1 MVAKCAPPDAT
12 QGSAPQAPEGT
23 PTTPTDVPQSHLYD
37 DQTLTALEWLHALMH
52 DKASDLRH
60 RIQAADIP
68 MGIDPEG
75 YIVRQQRQTTTIR
88 IGGIK
93 YDA

>member
-1 MVAKCAPPDAT
+1 
-12 QGSAPQAPEGT
+12 
-23 PTTPTDVPQSHLYD
+23 
-37 DQTLTALEWLHALMH
+37 MH

-60 RIQAADIP
+60 RIQAADIL